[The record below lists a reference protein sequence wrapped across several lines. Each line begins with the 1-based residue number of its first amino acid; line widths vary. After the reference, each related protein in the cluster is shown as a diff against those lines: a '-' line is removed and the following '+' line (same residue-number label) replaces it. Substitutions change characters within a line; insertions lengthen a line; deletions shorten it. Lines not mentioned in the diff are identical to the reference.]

1 MLCSIVFADEA
12 HVSGV
17 DGRIEP
23 GGVVAGIVIDP
34 AAVRAPK
41 QDEVLRRAVGVGD
54 RGLAVGPVV
63 PALGLGVDPLE
74 HAVYAEQAYPDE
86 FQPLYVRQ
94 DRDPVEVGTAAY
106 DRPFDIKSATVFAF
120 YKPLDDEDV
129 IEVKRDTVDLT
140 PVVFQEIMM
149 DVTMRVVKDGAT
161 LKTEGNGWK
170 VLNEKDE
177 GKDEDYIDSRL
188 AKLKDYF
195 KDKE

>member
-1 MLCSIVFADEA
+1 MKN
-12 HVSGV
+12 H
-17 DGRIEP
+17 
-23 GGVVAGIVIDP
+23 
-34 AAVRAPK
+34 
-41 QDEVLRRAVGVGD
+41 Q
-54 RGLAVGPVV
+54 
-63 PALGLGVDPLE
+63 
-74 HAVYAEQAYPDE
+74 
-86 FQPLYVRQ
+86 LYVDFQ
-94 DRDPVEVGTAAY
+94 VKGQMILPCAVSLEDVDY
-106 DRPFDIKSATVFAF
+106 PFDIKSATVFAF

-149 DVTMRVVKDGAT
+149 DVPMRVVKDGAT

-177 GKDEDYIDSRL
+177 GKDEDYIDPRL